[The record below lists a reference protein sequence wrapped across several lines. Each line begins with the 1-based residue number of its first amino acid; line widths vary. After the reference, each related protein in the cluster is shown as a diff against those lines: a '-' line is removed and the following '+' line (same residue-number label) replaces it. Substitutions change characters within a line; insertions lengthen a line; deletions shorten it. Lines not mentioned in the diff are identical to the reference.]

1 MLYVLLRRKGTNNF
15 FKEEKMQKALSQ
27 FDAGLEEVKG
37 ILVNLAFRLDRLP
50 DDIEM
55 PELSAEL
62 DHAII
67 HLSDAC
73 ALLDAKRVIFY
84 HEANASRG

>member
-1 MLYVLLRRKGTNNF
+1 LLLRRKGEKIF
-15 FKEEKMQKALSQ
+15 IKEEKMQKALSH

-37 ILVNLAFRLDRLP
+37 ILVNLAFRLDRIP

-62 DHAII
+62 DHAVTD
-67 HLSDAC
+67 LSDAC
-73 ALLDAKRVIFY
+73 ALLDAKRVVFY
-84 HEANASRG
+84 HEANVSRR

>member
-1 MLYVLLRRKGTNNF
+1 
-15 FKEEKMQKALSQ
+15 
-27 FDAGLEEVKG
+27 
-37 ILVNLAFRLDRLP
+37 
-50 DDIEM
+50 M